1 MARPPQLSPEEAKE
15 KILTIL
21 HNDGNIVPT
30 YHYNK
35 DRRNLRNAPLID
47 VINVLETG
55 KIKRIPEWIEDH
67 QNWVCNVEGYDI
79 DDEKLIVVT
88 AIIER
93 DWQLKIIT
101 VKG

>member
-1 MARPPQLSPEEAKE
+1 MARPPQLSPEDAKE
-15 KILTIL
+15 KILMIL
-21 HNDGNIVPT
+21 HNDGSIIPT

-35 DRRNLRNAPLID
+35 ERRNLRNAPMTE

-55 KIKRIPEWIEDH
+55 EIKRIPEWNEAH
-67 QNWVCNVEGYDI
+67 QNWVCNVEGFDI
-79 DDEKLIVVT
+79 EEEKLIVVT

-93 DWQLKIIT
+93 DWRLKIIT

>member
-1 MARPPQLSPEEAKE
+1 MARPPQLSPEDAKE
-15 KILTIL
+15 KILMIL
-21 HNDGNIVPT
+21 QNEGDIVPT

-35 DRRNLRNAPLID
+35 DRRNLRNAPLPD

-55 KIKRIPEWIEDH
+55 EIKRIPEWNGEH
-67 QNWVCNVEGYDI
+67 QNWVCNVEGFDAEN
-79 DDEKLIVVT
+79 EKLVVVT